1 MRTFRVVLVNFILV
15 VLVSFLSFAS
25 LYVYQ
30 TMPEIHNLMN
40 SVDKNMNV
48 ESLVRQSFLVFGM
61 LLLFVYVFYFLVFY
75 LLIKQ
80 KPNTNRIVLA
90 LGIIVILVILDLLTD
105 KKNCKFSTV
114 TGSFISIMVIG
125 AIGLSARSIVEY
137 FNEKD
142 AKKELEKKNLQS
154 ELGLLRSQINPHF
167 LFNTLNNIDA
177 LIRKDPGRASE
188 VLIKLS
194 VQMRYMLYD
203 SNTDTISLK
212 SELEFIKDYISLQKL
227 RIKNQNAVELLIQ
240 GNPGSYVISPM
251 LFISFIENAF
261 KHCTNREQDGAIKIS
276 FIFEEGNQLKFSS
289 SNIFVPAN
297 VGNKDSSGGIGLD
310 LVRRRL
316 DLLYAGKYKLDI
328 KQENELFIVNLNIQL
343 NDH

>member
-1 MRTFRVVLVNFILV
+1 
-15 VLVSFLSFAS
+15 
-25 LYVYQ
+25 
-30 TMPEIHNLMN
+30 MN
-40 SVDKNMNV
+40 SVDKNMNMDYLINQ
-48 ESLVRQSFLVFGM
+48 SLKAFGV
-61 LLLFVYVFYFLVFY
+61 LLLFVYSFYCLMFY
-75 LLIKQ
+75 LLFKQ
-80 KPNTNRIVLA
+80 KPNTKRIVIAIAIVVA
-90 LGIIVILVILDLLTD
+90 LMVIDLMID
-105 KKNCKFSTV
+105 RKNCQLSSV
-114 TGSFISIMVIG
+114 TSAFLSVLVVGS
-125 AIGLSARSIVEY
+125 IGLAARSLVEY

-203 SNTDTISLK
+203 SNTDKISMA
-212 SELEFIKDYISLQKL
+212 SELEFIKDYIALQKL
-227 RIKNQNAVELLIQ
+227 RIKNQKAVTLSI
-240 GNPGSYVISPM
+240 NGSPNGLSISPM

-261 KHCTNREQDGAIKIS
+261 KHCTNKEQDDAIRIT
-276 FIFEEGNQLKFSS
+276 FNFESGNKLGFSS
-289 SNIFVPAN
+289 ENIYVPAN
-297 VGNKDSSGGIGLD
+297 VGNSDNTGGIGLD

-316 DLLYAGKYKLDI
+316 DLLYNGKYKLDI
-328 KQENELFIVNLNIQL
+328 RQENEVFSVTLNIQL